1 MVYLR
6 KNDDSVIKNP
16 NIQFGE
22 RWRLPSLNIKMMIN
36 DDAEND
42 DHFYKEFL
50 SRLAEIANFFN

>member
-6 KNDDSVIKNP
+6 KKYDSVIKNP

-36 DDAEND
+36 YDAEND